1 MNKRRELIVALG
13 AGALVAPLGS
23 FAQQQGKVWRIG
35 YLSTAGRQ
43 AWIDAGR
50 YDALLQ
56 GMRELGY
63 VEGKNFVLEARYADG
78 DAERL
83 DGLAAE
89 LAQLKVDVILTFG
102 AAASQAVQR
111 NTATIP
117 IVVVVTQDPVRDGFA
132 ISLARPGGNLTG
144 MSVGTSETIQKCVE
158 LLRTM
163 VPKLSRVAV
172 LVNSNNASHSPM
184 LLGVQVAAQRIG
196 WAMLPISVRRPED
209 IESGFATMA
218 RERAGAVIVL
228 PDSFFLQQRQQIST
242 LALKHG
248 LASIAMISDVVES
261 GILMSYAA
269 NTNDNVHHIAIFVD
283 KVLKGAKPGELPFEL
298 PTRYYLVINRSTA
311 KALGLTIPQE
321 LMLRADRVIQ

>member
-242 LALKHG
+242 PALKHR